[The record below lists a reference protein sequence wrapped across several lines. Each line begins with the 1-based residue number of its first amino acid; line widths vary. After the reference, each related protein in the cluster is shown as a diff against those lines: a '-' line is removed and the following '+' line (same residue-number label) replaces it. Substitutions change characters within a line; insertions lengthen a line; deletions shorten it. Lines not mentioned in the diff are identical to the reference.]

1 MDKQNETLT
10 TLLHLLSKIENDA
23 VKARAL
29 IQKLYGDQG
38 VSIADAAAP
47 KQSATEA
54 TEEGENIKVVE
65 GSFDGNFMQ

>member
-38 VSIADAAAP
+38 VNIADVAAP
-47 KQSATEA
+47 KQATTEA
-54 TEEGENIKVVE
+54 SEEGENIKVVE
-65 GSFDGNFMQ
+65 GTFDGNFMQ

>member
-23 VKARAL
+23 VKARVL

-38 VSIADAAAP
+38 ISIAQVAAP
-47 KQSATEA
+47 KQATES
-54 TEEGENIKVVE
+54 TPEENENIKVIE
-65 GSFDGNFMQ
+65 